1 MAFIRNLLDSFILI
15 LIEYSI
21 FELLDRIIST
31 IIMKFPSS
39 YNLFD
44 FCWLAFSSAYYLIIK
59 TEFNYYFLLA
69 FISVIIIDL
78 VEILISKNLG
88 EALSR
93 EFLTVLFLYL
103 LSGKFHEILFLL
115 IQPNP
120 NISISFFLDL
130 KTGLSAFIILYAI
143 LALTAVFY
151 FNVSQRILKS
161 EEEEEET

>member
-15 LIEYSI
+15 LIGYSI

-93 EFLTVLFLYL
+93 EWRR
-103 LSGKFHEILFLL
+103 SSRIPAKARRSRR
-115 IQPNP
+115 P
-120 NISISFFLDL
+120 
-130 KTGLSAFIILYAI
+130 LSATCPCWTCARSGRTPHADAWPGAAKGRPQYPDPFSKHQAI
-143 LALTAVFY
+143 TSGA
-151 FNVSQRILKS
+151 
-161 EEEEEET
+161 